1 MSRLTNHLFIAFI
14 CLFTAITPLMADTVV
29 VNTVNDVADGD
40 VTSIATLTTS
50 PGTDGVI
57 SLREAILAA
66 NNTAGADVIEFN
78 ITGAGPH
85 TIAVSSQLPFITETL
100 TIDGYS
106 QSGAV
111 PATTTSAAVIQIELS
126 GGNSVTEGLV
136 INLNVSNCL
145 ITGLAIGN
153 FQDGIS
159 ILGSGNTIAGNYIGS
174 DASGTVAASNFVGI
188 DVANAGAFGN
198 TIGGATPAER
208 NIISGND
215 LPGIVF
221 RDGPANNKIT
231 GNYIGTNPTGTVALG
246 NSGMGIIFLNA
257 SHNQIGGLN
266 PGEGNVISANG
277 FAGQEFAGGGI
288 VIAISDSNT
297 VQGNL
302 IGTDVSGTQAL
313 PNANIGIHLSDQ
325 PASKGNVIESN
336 IVANTAA
343 SNDAPGIGI
352 KLAYA
357 DSTSVI
363 DNAIYGNDAEGI
375 LHNSGIGNTFTGNS
389 IYANGALGIDLAP
402 AGVTAND
409 DRDTDNGPNNLQNF
423 PEIIAAS
430 IINGN
435 LQVLADFNSL
445 PSTTGFRIEF
455 FGNSSADPS
464 GNGEGEIYLGF
475 LDLYTDDEGNPANR
489 IVFTSTAGLVKIGDF
504 VTATATAP
512 DGSTS
517 EFSNAFQ
524 VVEGGNCFLV
534 TNTND
539 DGDGSLR
546 AAMDRANFQPNIDA
560 STPDTIKFDIPG
572 AGPHT
577 ISVLTKLPSIIEA
590 VVIDGTTEPDADCTS
605 WPPTLAVE
613 VRGGSNSFF
622 FSGFSFR
629 SGTDGST
636 IRGLVINSFRG
647 FGIRIYNSDDNTI
660 ECNFIGTDVSGTQA
674 LPNLDDGI
682 EISNSF
688 RNTVGGLAEN
698 QRNLL
703 SGNGRWGIGLL
714 GGGEH
719 QVLGNYVGTD
729 VSGASPLGN
738 GAEGIILGE
747 SSNNIIGGVESGSGN
762 IIAYNGQDGIY
773 ITTEGGIAINNALL
787 GNSIFN
793 NGGLGINLE
802 AEDDPSPG
810 VTLNDPGDGDSG
822 PNNHQNFP
830 LITEVAANGSTV
842 SISGFFFSTSYRSDY
857 RLEFFANSTCNGNQN
872 GNPQEDTE
880 YGEGE
885 IFLGA
890 IYVDT
895 DGNGNAYFCA
905 SFNAPVEPGAFI
917 TATAT
922 AADNNT
928 SEFAQCKIAEEFPVL
943 NSITVTTADD
953 VLDGETSSIENL
965 IMFPG
970 SDGLIS
976 LREAIAAANNNPGPD
991 EIRFDSGLDGV
1002 PIVLDIGAS
1011 EEDLNGDGDLDIRDC
1026 TGLTI
1031 IGNGADN
1038 TIIDGNASERV
1049 FDQLAGDLTI
1059 SGVKVQNG
1067 KTTVDYFFDGTG
1079 GGLRNLN
1086 GGNLTISNSEF
1097 SGNETIFDGGA
1108 LFVRSSEGSNVQLNA
1123 SSFTN
1128 NFSATDGGAFHDQ
1141 TKNGIVKI
1149 DSCIFTGNYA
1159 TREGGGFKADASQ
1172 SNTAYFI
1179 RNSIFS
1185 ENTGISG
1192 GGGIEYDASGNGS
1205 MLISN
1210 STISENYTAD
1220 EGGGVNFSSSNC
1232 VLTITNTT
1240 ISGNRADDSGGGINH
1255 GPSSVALNLNFV
1267 TITDN
1272 IADDDNN
1279 GSGEG
1284 GGIDL
1289 KTSAAFTSI
1298 KNSIVFGNID
1308 RSTPATNDCG
1318 NSRGGTYNS
1327 QGGNVFGVGTGCP
1340 TGSGDIEAANALLGP
1355 LQDNGGFTPTHALL
1369 QGSPAINFASCGT
1382 VTNDQR
1388 DEPRNDGFCDAGAF
1402 ELPGTP
1408 VEPNNP
1414 HEYTL
1419 LAAEDVEISTVA
1431 ATGNIHANDDV
1442 KLYRGAPT
1450 SLIGN
1455 ISAVDDIEIRSKNT
1469 INGDVSAGDDLDNDG
1484 TINGTASDN
1493 ASVDLVAL
1501 PVLNAYSAGGD
1512 DVTVEENQDIALP
1525 PASYAD
1531 VEVESDGTLRFAS
1544 GEYFLDALTFNS
1556 DARFVADVSAGEVI
1570 INIVSDL
1577 EFGQRM
1583 TVEVN
1588 GGSSDLLTFNKLQS
1602 RSIELGREATVLGNI
1617 IAPNANVRAN
1627 SYVRFRG
1634 AICAK
1639 DITFSTGAVIFSHDT
1654 NQAFPKQ
1661 VIDDEAIATLPETF
1675 SLDQNYPNP
1684 FNPTT
1689 TIRFALPEAS
1699 DVLLEIYNVTGQK
1712 VRTLLNSN
1720 MTAGVHTLQWD
1731 ATNERGAK
1739 VSSGIYIY
1747 RINAGT
1753 HQAMKKMILLK

>member
-1 MSRLTNHLFIAFI
+1 
-14 CLFTAITPLMADTVV
+14 MADTVV
-29 VNTVNDVADGD
+29 VNTANDVNDGD
-40 VTSIATLTTS
+40 VTSIANLTAS

-78 ITGAGPH
+78 IAGAGPH
-85 TIAVSSQLPFITETL
+85 TIAVLTELPRISEAL

-106 QSGAV
+106 QSGAS
-111 PATTTSAAVIQIELS
+111 PATTTTAAVIQIELNGS
-126 GGNSVTEGLV
+126 DSVSDGLY
-136 INLNVSNCL
+136 IEQNVSNSL
-145 ITGLAIGN
+145 IKGLAIGD
-153 FQDGIS
+153 FQDAIT
-159 ILGSGNTIAGNYIGS
+159 IYGSTNTIAGNFIGT

-188 DVANAGAFGN
+188 DVVSSSAVGN
-198 TIGGATPAER
+198 TVGGTTPAER
-208 NIISGND
+208 NILSGNS

-221 RDGPANNKIT
+221 RDGPTSNKIT
-231 GNYIGTNPTGTVALG
+231 GNYIGTDPTGTIALG
-246 NSGMGIIFLNA
+246 NSGMGIILLNA

-302 IGTDVSGTQAL
+302 IGTDVSGTLAL
-313 PNANIGIHLSDQ
+313 PNANIGIHVSDQ
-325 PASKGNVIESN
+325 PASKGNIIESN
-336 IVANTAA
+336 VVANTTA

-375 LHNSGIGNTFTGNS
+375 LHNSGIGNTFSGNS
-389 IYANGALGIDLAP
+389 IYANGTLGIDLAP
-402 AGVTAND
+402 AGITAND
-409 DRDTDNGPNNLQNF
+409 AGDTDSGPNNLQNF

-430 IINGN
+430 IIDGN

-445 PSTTGFRIEF
+445 PNTTGFRIEF
-455 FGNSSADPS
+455 FSNSSADPS
-464 GNGEGEIYLGF
+464 GNGEGETYLGF
-475 LDLYTDDEGNPANR
+475 LELYTDNDGNPANR
-489 IVFTSTAGLVKIGDF
+489 LVFTSTAGLVNIGDY

-524 VVEGGNCFLV
+524 VVEGSNCFLV

-539 DGDGSLR
+539 DGAGSLR
-546 AAMDRANFQPNIDA
+546 NAMSRANFQPNIDA

-613 VRGGSNSFF
+613 VRGGSNSLF

-647 FGIRIYNSDDNTI
+647 FGIRVYNSDDNTF

-682 EISNSF
+682 EISSSS
-688 RNTVGGLAEN
+688 RNRIGGLAAN
-698 QRNLL
+698 QRNLI
-703 SGNGRWGIGLL
+703 SGNARWGVGLL

-719 QVLGNYVGTD
+719 QVQGNFIGTD
-729 VSGASPLGN
+729 VSGTSPLGN

-747 SSNNIIGGVESGSGN
+747 SSNNIIGGLEGGAGN

-773 ITTEGGIAINNALL
+773 ITTEGGVAVNNALL

-802 AEDDPSPG
+802 TEDDSNPG
-810 VTLNDPGDGDSG
+810 VTLNDAGDADSG
-822 PNNHQNFP
+822 PNNYQNFP
-830 LITEVAANGSTV
+830 LIQKVAANGSMV
-842 SISGFFFSTSYRSDY
+842 SITGFFFSTSYRSDY
-857 RLEFFANSTCNGNQN
+857 RLEFFANSTCNGDQN
-872 GNPQEDTE
+872 GNPQEDAE

-890 IYVDT
+890 TYVDT
-895 DGNGNAYFCA
+895 DGSGNAYFCV
-905 SFNAPVEPGAFI
+905 SFNAAVEPGTFI

-928 SEFAQCKIAEEFPVL
+928 SEFARCVMANEFPVL
-943 NSITVTTADD
+943 NSITVTTAED

-965 IMFPG
+965 IMLPG
-970 SDGLIS
+970 NDGSIS
-976 LREAIAAANNNPGPD
+976 LREAIAAANNTPGAD
-991 EIRFDSGLDGV
+991 EIRFDSSLDGV
-1002 PIVLDIGAS
+1002 PIVLNIGAS
-1011 EEDLNGDGDLDIRDC
+1011 EENLNVDGDLDIRDC

-1031 IGNGADN
+1031 IGNGVDN
-1038 TIIDGNASERV
+1038 TIIDGNDTERI

-1059 SGVKVQNG
+1059 FGVKVQNG

-1123 SSFTN
+1123 CIFTN

-1141 TKNGIVKI
+1141 TKNGTVEI

-1159 TREGGGFKADASQ
+1159 TREGGGFKADASL

-1192 GGGIEYDASGNGS
+1192 GGGIEYDASGGS
-1205 MLISN
+1205 MTISN
-1210 STISENYTAD
+1210 SAIFDNYTAD
-1220 EGGGVNFSSSNC
+1220 EGGGVNYSSSTDN

-1255 GPSSVALNLNFV
+1255 GPSSISLNLNFV
-1267 TITDN
+1267 TITGN

-1289 KTSAAFTSI
+1289 KASAAYASI

-1327 QGGNVFGVGTGCP
+1327 QGGNVFGIGTGCP
-1340 TGSGDIEAANALLGP
+1340 TGAGDIETANALLGP

-1369 QGSPAINFASCGT
+1369 EGSPAINFASCGT
-1382 VTNDQR
+1382 VSSDQR

-1408 VEPNNP
+1408 VGP
-1414 HEYTL
+1414 HTLTL
-1419 LAAEDVEISTVA
+1419 LAALDIRIQAAVA
-1431 ATGNIHANDDV
+1431 VAGNLHSNDDV
-1442 KLYRGAPT
+1442 NIQRGAPT
-1450 SLIGN
+1450 VFNGN
-1455 ISAVDDIEIRSKNT
+1455 IDAVDDIKIRSKNT
-1469 INGDVSAGDDLDNDG
+1469 INGDVTAGDSLENKG
-1484 TINGTASDN
+1484 TINGN
-1493 ASVDLVAL
+1493 ASGNTTVATIPL
-1501 PVLNAYSAGGD
+1501 PTLATYSAGGD
-1512 DVTVEENQDIALP
+1512 DVTVEEDQDIALP
-1525 PASYAD
+1525 PGSYGDVD
-1531 VEVESDGTLRFAS
+1531 VERDGILRFSS
-1544 GEYFLDALTFNS
+1544 GEYFINELDLGT
-1556 DARFVADVSAGEVI
+1556 DTRFVVDVSGGEVI

-1577 EFGQRM
+1577 DFGQRM
-1583 TVEVN
+1583 VVEVE
-1588 GGSSDLLTFNKLQS
+1588 GGSSDLLTFNNLQS
-1602 RSIELGREATVLGNI
+1602 EQINLGRGSTVLGDI
-1617 IAPNANVRAN
+1617 IAPNAKVQAK
-1627 SYVRFRG
+1627 SYTNFRG
-1634 AICAK
+1634 SICAAE
-1639 DITFSTGAVIFSHDT
+1639 IAFSTGAVIFSHST
-1654 NQAFPKQ
+1654 NQSFPKQ
-1661 VIDDEAIATLPETF
+1661 VDAALTLIPEEFT
-1675 SLDQNYPNP
+1675 LAQNYPNP

-1699 DVLLEIYNVTGQK
+1699 DVSLVIYNITGQK
-1712 VRTLLNSN
+1712 VRTLVNNS
-1720 MTAGVHTLQWD
+1720 MAAGVHTLQWD
-1731 ATNERGAK
+1731 ATNERGTK

-1747 RINAGT
+1747 RINTGS